1 MLMIKVMLCVLVRK
15 FRFEEA
21 YEELFLR
28 RKRRGG
34 GTPPPGVNIT
44 TFPENGD
51 RAYQVL
57 STAGYPK
64 DGLPL
69 WVEEEEGKERI

>member
-1 MLMIKVMLCVLVRK
+1 MIKVMLCILVRK

-21 YEELFLR
+21 YEELFVR
-28 RKRRGG
+28 RKGG
-34 GTPPPGVNIT
+34 RTPGVDDIT
-44 TFPENGD
+44 TFPQNGD

-57 STAGYPK
+57 CTAGYPK

-69 WVEEEEGKERI
+69 WVEEEGKKRI